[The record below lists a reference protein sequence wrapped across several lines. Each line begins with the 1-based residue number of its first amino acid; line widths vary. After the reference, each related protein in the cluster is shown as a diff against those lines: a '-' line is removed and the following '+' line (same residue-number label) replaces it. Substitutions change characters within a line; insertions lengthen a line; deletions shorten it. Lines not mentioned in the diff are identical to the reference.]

1 MLIIEDIL
9 SGKMILK
16 NKKVVVVGFGLI
28 GFEIVYYFVENN
40 NDVSIFEMA
49 DEIGLGVYF

>member
-40 NDVSIFEMA
+40 NDVSIFEMV